1 MMDFSKF
8 ISINARVTATTLC
21 SNIRTFFFFW
31 KSLIPNYLG
40 AILLQLKMWQLKKL
54 SICNFSHMIFSMNH
68 VTYLKKYT

>member
-1 MMDFSKF
+1 MPGLQPLLC
-8 ISINARVTATTLC
+8 AVTLEL
-21 SNIRTFFFFW
+21 FFFW

-68 VTYLKKYT
+68 VTYLKNTHK